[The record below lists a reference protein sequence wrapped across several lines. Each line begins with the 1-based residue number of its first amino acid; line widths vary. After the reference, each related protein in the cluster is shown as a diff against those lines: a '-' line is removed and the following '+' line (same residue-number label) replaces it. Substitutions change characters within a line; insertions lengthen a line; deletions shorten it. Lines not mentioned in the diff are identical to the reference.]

1 MRKRER
7 AECESRLS
15 TTDAA
20 SGREGWGGEGGRVQ
34 REDGARI
41 ERARG
46 L

>member
-1 MRKRER
+1 VRKRER

-20 SGREGWGGEGGRVQ
+20 SGREGGGGGGRVQ
-34 REDGARI
+34 KEDGARI